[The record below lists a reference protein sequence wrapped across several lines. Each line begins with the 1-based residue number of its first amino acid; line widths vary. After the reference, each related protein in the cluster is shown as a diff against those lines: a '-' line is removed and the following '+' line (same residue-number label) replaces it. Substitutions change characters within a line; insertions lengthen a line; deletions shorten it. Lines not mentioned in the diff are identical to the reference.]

1 MSNPALSPFDLT
13 SYEGTLNKNFFEANN
28 ILWKALKPL
37 IQNQSEIYKKDLY
50 ENLSKLGKLIGSKKI
65 QELTE
70 NCHKEGKYGEL
81 VKYNKNGERIDEI
94 RYSIEQKELRKIFY
108 DFGLIN
114 LDKHPEWKH
123 EFTLLHGLSFAIL
136 LNMNGECGVTC
147 PLTMTDGLIRGL
159 KAIGTEKQ
167 KAKFLPLL
175 TDLDSTSHFMAGQYV
190 TERVGG
196 SNVGANRTIATKVNC
211 ANGGSDSGCGG
222 GDENTKWLLNGEK
235 WFCSNPG
242 DVWVTT
248 ARLENEK
255 SSIIGLFLVSRFKEN
270 GDLNGCIITRKKD
283 IIGSKGKLTVE
294 VYYEKL

>member
-94 RYSIEQKELRKIFY
+94 RYSVEQKELRKIFY

-196 SNVGANRTIATKVNC
+196 SNVGANRTIATKVDNK
-211 ANGGSDSGCGG
+211 GGTSGG
-222 GDENTKWLLNGEK
+222 GW
-235 WFCSNPG
+235 W
-242 DVWVTT
+242 WWW
-248 ARLENEK
+248 R
-255 SSIIGLFLVSRFKEN
+255 
-270 GDLNGCIITRKKD
+270 
-283 IIGSKGKLTVE
+283 
-294 VYYEKL
+294 